1 MDSNLSESTDIFP
14 RKQRHCYTSPDS
26 DLELYDTSHR
36 HGKELTRRPYKRKVK
51 QRTNRLDKGLSEY
64 KKCKGKYNTL
74 GHYI

>member
-36 HGKELTRRPYKRKVK
+36 HGKESTRRPYKRKVV
-51 QRTNRLDKGLSEY
+51 LDKGLSKY
-64 KKCKGKYNTL
+64 KKRKGKYNTL